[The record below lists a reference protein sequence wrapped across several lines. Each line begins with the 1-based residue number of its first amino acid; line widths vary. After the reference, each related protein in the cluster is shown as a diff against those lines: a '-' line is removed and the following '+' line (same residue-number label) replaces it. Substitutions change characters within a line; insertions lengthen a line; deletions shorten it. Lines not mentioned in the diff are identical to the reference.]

1 MPILAFDFFVAQLD
15 KSVLYGEGERSCS
28 WGGEGRNLKEEERGN
43 RGRERGY
50 IRGGEGWNPKK
61 RERGKGGG
69 TNNMEFS
76 NTVWPKARGQERNF
90 EQLTAQNN

>member
-69 TNNMEFS
+69 RITWSFQILCGPRQGGKKEISNN
-76 NTVWPKARGQERNF
+76 
-90 EQLTAQNN
+90 